1 MKSIFYIIILLLCIA
16 FSGCQKEP
24 IDRNIEGMWRLEQFT
39 THEDGVVH
47 KDCQRMFFSIQ
58 LWVVEVAEKQCT
70 HGYGTFIGRF
80 SYENDKQTVVMKDFV
95 HRYST
100 GDDGIRVGIDKNEKG
115 EIIYPISKLQPY
127 GINSLETT
135 FNVIKADGKHLILES
150 DYATLEFT
158 SF

>member
-1 MKSIFYIIILLLCIA
+1 MKSIFYITILLLCIA

-39 THEDGVVH
+39 THKDGVVH

-80 SYENDKQTVVMKDFV
+80 SYENDKQKVVMKDFV

-135 FNVIKADGKHLILES
+135 S
-150 DYATLEFT
+150 M
-158 SF
+158 S

>member
-1 MKSIFYIIILLLCIA
+1 
-16 FSGCQKEP
+16 
-24 IDRNIEGMWRLEQFT
+24 
-39 THEDGVVH
+39 
-47 KDCQRMFFSIQ
+47 MFFSIQ

-80 SYENDKQTVVMKDFV
+80 SYENNKQKVVMKDFV

-135 FNVIKADGKHLILES
+135 FNALNRITQPLSLPAFKNKNSYILKNITIF
-150 DYATLEFT
+150 A
-158 SF
+158 

>member
-1 MKSIFYIIILLLCIA
+1 MAMVHSLADFLTK
-16 FSGCQKEP
+16 
-24 IDRNIEGMWRLEQFT
+24 T
-39 THEDGVVH
+39 TN
-47 KDCQRMFFSIQ
+47 KKF
-58 LWVVEVAEKQCT
+58 
-70 HGYGTFIGRF
+70 
-80 SYENDKQTVVMKDFV
+80 VMKDFV

-135 FNVIKADGKHLILES
+135 FNVIKADGKHLTLES

>member
-1 MKSIFYIIILLLCIA
+1 
-16 FSGCQKEP
+16 
-24 IDRNIEGMWRLEQFT
+24 
-39 THEDGVVH
+39 
-47 KDCQRMFFSIQ
+47 MFFSIQ

-80 SYENDKQTVVMKDFV
+80 SYENDKQKVVMKDFV

-135 FNVIKADGKHLILES
+135 FNVKKGGCKHRNL
-150 DYATLEFT
+150 
-158 SF
+158 